1 MQSDP
6 APSFLAVL
14 KSRLQSGLS
23 CVHCPMNHCMF
34 SQGVLEIYHLKQL
47 MNAQIN
53 WKYNLQENN
62 QNNLLSSDEKVLHIF
77 AFVSAFYFAFNLMT
91 LRWCGQRDIGKYVSH
106 RSLLQNIS
114 RGIILCIKAQPVS
127 HPAQTLNNVPLE
139 RAEGESSFMTL
150 LIYSVPAVKNY
161 TQTDNKNNC
170 LNHITASCY

>member
-6 APSFLAVL
+6 ATSFLAVL

-23 CVHCPMNHCMF
+23 CVDCPMKHCIF
-34 SQGVLEIYHLKQL
+34 SQTVLKMHHLRIF

-53 WKYNLQENN
+53 WKYHFQENN
-62 QNNLLSSDEKVLHIF
+62 QNKPLSSEEKLLHIF
-77 AFVSAFYFAFNLMT
+77 ACVSVFYFAFNLMT
-91 LRWCGQRDIGKYVSH
+91 LRWYGQRDTGKYVSH
-106 RSLLQNIS
+106 TSLPQNIS
-114 RGIILCIKAQPVS
+114 RGIILCIKAQSVS

-170 LNHITASCY
+170 SNHITASCY